1 MRIKSTGFTVREMDA
16 FIVGFF
22 AGSAY
27 AGMFDDPDVSKLG
40 EEVEIKSGETAY
52 DLAARLL
59 DMDSAYGKLCHTCER
74 CHADLHNLL
83 LPQVF
88 DAVVGYRFNNIT
100 SPNGDS
106 GFLFHLEELDDSDT
120 SDLIIGAKVGSYEWA
135 NAEKLV
141 RPKFVKELPDEEMY
155 KCIHAGIQ
163 LRGNHNPTV
172 EELMNAIG

>member
-1 MRIKSTGFTVREMDA
+1 MTIKNAGLTVRGMDA

-22 AGSAY
+22 AGAAY

-40 EEVEIKSGETAY
+40 EEVEIKSDETAY

-59 DMDSAYGKLCHTCER
+59 DMDSAYGRLCHTCER
-74 CHADLHNLL
+74 CHTDLYDLL
-83 LPQVF
+83 LSQVF
-88 DAVVGYRFNNIT
+88 DAVVGNRFDNIT

-106 GFLFHLEELDDSDT
+106 AFLFNLEELDDDDT
-120 SDLIIGAKVGSYEWA
+120 GDLIVGAKVGSYEWA

-141 RPKFVKELPDEEMY
+141 RPKFVKELPDKEMH

>member
-1 MRIKSTGFTVREMDA
+1 MTIKDTGFTVREMDA

-22 AGSAY
+22 AGAAY

-40 EEVEIKSGETAY
+40 EEVEIRSGETAY

-59 DMDSAYGKLCHTCER
+59 DMDSAYGRLCHKFER
-74 CHADLHNLL
+74 CHTDLHNLL
-83 LPQVF
+83 LSQVF
-88 DAVVGYRFNNIT
+88 DAVVGNNFDNIT
-100 SPNGDS
+100 CPNGDS
-106 GFLFHLEELDDSDT
+106 GFLFNLEELDDDDT
-120 SDLIIGAKVGSYEWA
+120 SDLIVGAKAGSYGWA

-141 RPKFVKELPDEEMY
+141 RPKFVKELPDKELH